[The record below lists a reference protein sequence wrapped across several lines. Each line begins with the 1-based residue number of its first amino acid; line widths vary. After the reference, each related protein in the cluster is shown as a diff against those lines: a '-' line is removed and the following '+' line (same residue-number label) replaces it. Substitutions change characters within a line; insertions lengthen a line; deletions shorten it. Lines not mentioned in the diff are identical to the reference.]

1 MKQTIQRIL
10 KNETFVAALLVLL
23 TTLVTH
29 GLSIPKLGYYYD
41 DWYLLW
47 SGQARGA
54 ASIVPLFSTDR
65 PFMGVVYSIVYRFLG
80 DAIINWHLY
89 ALLWRLIG
97 GLAFFWILRLVWPN
111 NKYITTLMAVLFI
124 VYPGFLSEPDAN
136 TKQNHLYGFGTALLS
151 IAFML
156 QGMKTTGRIWKLI
169 CSLLSV
175 IMAANYLFIYEY
187 MIGLEGMRLVLLGYT
202 LYQAG
207 FREFRS
213 LAGEIFKKWWPYG
226 IVSAGFL
233 YWRLFIFEGARN
245 ATNVS
250 KLAVDYFSDLRHMF
264 IRLVLETA
272 KDFLDT
278 SVFAW
283 FVKPYLSFSGAE
295 YSDLGRAVFAAG
307 IVIGLVL
314 LYLFLLK
321 KWWGADTGNEEPEPF
336 KEFTWMGAFILVC
349 AIVPVVASGRDVDLT
364 DAYKSYGL
372 HPIAGVVL
380 LVAGAVL
387 LLRPNFR
394 KLALIALIGLSVS
407 TQALNADYWGRFW
420 DYERETWWQLSWR
433 APDIRDET
441 LVMVYL
447 PSGYRL
453 QQDYEVWGPVNIIY
467 RPGSA
472 EAPVIQSEVLNAETA
487 YDIMK
492 KVTLENPVRDIP
504 MRRDFNKLLLISI
517 PSSSSCMHVIDG
529 SLPVYSESESL
540 LVQQIGAYSHIDRIN
555 PSGTAPQPSARIF
568 GPEPVH
574 DWCYYYQ
581 KASLARQ
588 AGDWK
593 AIGALYDQ
601 AQALDLEAGDQ
612 SELVPFIE
620 GLVNL
625 GRDADA
631 KALYN
636 REIKGRVRLRL
647 PLCTALAK
655 DPGYPPDFGYN
666 YPKIFEILC
675 K

>member
-1 MKQTIQRIL
+1 
-10 KNETFVAALLVLL
+10 
-23 TTLVTH
+23 
-29 GLSIPKLGYYYD
+29 
-41 DWYLLW
+41 
-47 SGQARGA
+47 
-54 ASIVPLFSTDR
+54 
-65 PFMGVVYSIVYRFLG
+65 
-80 DAIINWHLY
+80 
-89 ALLWRLIG
+89 
-97 GLAFFWILRLVWPN
+97 
-111 NKYITTLMAVLFI
+111 
-124 VYPGFLSEPDAN
+124 
-136 TKQNHLYGFGTALLS
+136 
-151 IAFML
+151 
-156 QGMKTTGRIWKLI
+156 
-169 CSLLSV
+169 
-175 IMAANYLFIYEY
+175 
-187 MIGLEGMRLVLLGYT
+187 
-202 LYQAG
+202 
-207 FREFRS
+207 
-213 LAGEIFKKWWPYG
+213 
-226 IVSAGFL
+226 
-233 YWRLFIFEGARN
+233 
-245 ATNVS
+245 
-250 KLAVDYFSDLRHMF
+250 
-264 IRLVLETA
+264 
-272 KDFLDT
+272 
-278 SVFAW
+278 
-283 FVKPYLSFSGAE
+283 
-295 YSDLGRAVFAAG
+295 
-307 IVIGLVL
+307 
-314 LYLFLLK
+314 
-321 KWWGADTGNEEPEPF
+321 
-336 KEFTWMGAFILVC
+336 MGAFILVC

-601 AQALDLEAGDQ
+601 AQALDLEAGDK

-666 YPKIFEILC
+666 YPQIFEILC